1 MLHISDHRRSA
12 ETAAHNSQHEAAPPR
27 PTAGPRQL
35 RSSWG
40 TRPSPRSTAACGRSQ
55 RGSNTRRLRPL
66 VGARRRRP
74 PRKPEDGPPS
84 PGEHPPT
91 PPSTLRGPRVLLT
104 RGLSHRGTL
113 VQAPGLSRPTRCKVG
128 PTPAA
133 HSKTRQRKEV
143 TPGGVKSA
151 QQQRN
156 PRGTWL
162 LRASA
167 PFYRNGTGAVHSGL
181 RSLKTAF
188 VSGFEL
194 RNCRGTWFF
203 GWFYG
208 NFACSVKE
216 NQLFWGGAYLWPC
229 ARVARPARGSRDFA
243 RGPREVRQGT
253 GFLIQRIIPGP
264 FPEGHTGIGTTS
276 ALRGML
282 AMVSCIGSFGVT
294 TIRKCSK
301 TMCTVLQDRKTL
313 GLM

>member
-1 MLHISDHRRSA
+1 MITTKRRCC
-12 ETAAHNSQHEAAPPR
+12 EYTAS
-27 PTAGPRQL
+27 
-35 RSSWG
+35 
-40 TRPSPRSTAACGRSQ
+40 TRPFRASIASRAAFSSSSASASPWSWSL
-55 RGSNTRRLRPL
+55 LR
-66 VGARRRRP
+66 
-74 PRKPEDGPPS
+74 
-84 PGEHPPT
+84 
-91 PPSTLRGPRVLLT
+91 
-104 RGLSHRGTL
+104 
-113 VQAPGLSRPTRCKVG
+113 QAPGLSRPTRCKVG

-229 ARVARPARGSRDFA
+229 ARVARPCARPARGKA
-243 RGPREVRQGT
+243 RHWLFDT
-253 GFLIQRIIPGP
+253 KNNIPGP

-282 AMVSCIGSFGVT
+282 AMVSCIGSLGVT